1 MSTELRAEL
10 AAIRAAMEREDRINA
25 CQHAEDDGRCLL
37 CEADAEYMVPPCWVR
52 DSAAVAGTI
61 AVLKSGGIVSVLLP
75 LALVAAV
82 GASGC
87 ATWQQT
93 TKTSLDAASAAA
105 ETAHVAVR
113 THFDAKCEAIARDC
127 AKAKLPACPS
137 LVTCQEER
145 HKPIVALSGIQAACL
160 VGYSAI
166 VIADKGTALQKAAEV
181 ARLVGDLL
189 AALKL
194 VGVKL

>member
-1 MSTELRAEL
+1 MTSRMRIAVAILTVVAVTIGALQAADIFPIGSL
-10 AAIRAAMEREDRINA
+10 ALKIVAVAA
-25 CQHAEDDGRCLL
+25 
-37 CEADAEYMVPPCWVR
+37 
-52 DSAAVAGTI
+52 AAVAGTI